1 MQRSRPLR
9 LEFPVKVG
17 RGPAPSPTRVS
28 IDGGVSTEDGG
39 AKNPS
44 TLSCVPTHV
53 KEWCWCW
60 RWTNDRGVGVD
71 GDPGPSCFEFR
82 VMEGGMVVVPEGE
95 VVVSSGQGS
104 GVVVMRKD
112 PFRLLHDS
120 VLSFP

>member
-1 MQRSRPLR
+1 MVLV
-9 LEFPVKVG
+9 LAVDKG
-17 RGPAPSPTRVS
+17 
-28 IDGGVSTEDGG
+28 
-39 AKNPS
+39 
-44 TLSCVPTHV
+44 
-53 KEWCWCW
+53 
-60 RWTNDRGVGVD
+60 DRGVGVD

-95 VVVSSGQGS
+95 VVVSSEQGS